1 MRNLSLVLSA
11 VLSVGAAQAAYA
23 GKLDEIFTRDMIG
36 ADIAY
41 LQQFTGVPRT
51 TLDGLFREYKVGQ
64 CTVTVYGEKTVTS
77 LELEVSP
84 KCTFDLGKMIGGA
97 PNKEWAHQLTM
108 GWAEGAHFSSYCI
121 DMCGNAVD
129 PSVYATLEGSR
140 ANGFLQIRLQAVLDG
155 EDKAS
160 DAAGRWVEHMVA
172 KEGEDYVMETRFNKS
187 NKYDDIAV
195 RLFRDAPVR
204 KIRIGY
210 DIPEPGEPET
220 Y

>member
-11 VLSVGAAQAAYA
+11 VLSVGVAQAAYA

-64 CTVTVYGEKTVTS
+64 CTVTVYGEKIVTS

-84 KCTFDLGKMIGGA
+84 KCTFDLGKMIDGA

-108 GWAEGAHFSSYCI
+108 GWAEGAHFSSDCI
-121 DMCGNAVD
+121 YMCGNAVD
-129 PSVYATLEGSR
+129 PSVYATLEGPR
-140 ANGFLQIRLQAVLDG
+140 ANGFLQIQLQVVLD

-160 DAAGRWVEHMVA
+160 DAADQWREHMVA
-172 KEGEDYVMETRFNKS
+172 KEGEDYVMETLFNKS

-195 RLFRDAPVR
+195 RLFRDVPVR